1 MLMASIVSLASAR
14 FSAVGYFKQSMNSFC
29 SVPDT
34 WACSLL
40 VIYISLLGQSVKTI
54 LCRLRVVQANSHS
67 ISITHLVVFVK
78 YLSCITSGCVACVLG
93 NSRLCVACIPPV
105 LVDKKQ
111 HKKTKCQYD
120 TMSDGEKKTLPKQGQ
135 GVEGYLRTKCIE

>member
-67 ISITHLVVFVK
+67 ISIPHLVGNVK
-78 YLSCITSGCVACVLG
+78 YLSCIYSVASVLPQTDFPLVR
-93 NSRLCVACIPPV
+93 RLYAASS
-105 LVDKKQ
+105 LD
-111 HKKTKCQYD
+111 
-120 TMSDGEKKTLPKQGQ
+120 
-135 GVEGYLRTKCIE
+135 